1 MESEKVE
8 EKPPSETTPT
18 IQPSEPAPTEEQK
31 RENSGL
37 TQDKKDTCKYYY
49 LIIDNK
55 INSNTKNF

>member
-31 RENSGL
+31 KENSGL
-37 TQDKKDTCKYYY
+37 TQDINYQKLY
-49 LIIDNK
+49 LMIYLQK
-55 INSNTKNF
+55 